1 MAIKT
6 RAELDTVNT
15 ATFGAGKNTLG
26 DSEKAFNADW
36 IESTATLSDNNDFT
50 GVNIHT
56 AEVRWHKGAN
66 LASGSEL
73 TLGTTG
79 NFHHVTGN
87 TTINSISNKQH
98 GTRML
103 LYFNSNPLLAHSAS
117 LVLPNATNIQV
128 LPGTLYEFVSEGSG
142 NWRMLNND
150 SLNGVVITSPA
161 DDQVLQ
167 YVSSTKTWV
176 NVGLGTALSN
186 AIGSLGTSGNIPQ
199 TDGAG
204 NLSWT
209 TNGGPTLAQFIRDAT
224 ETQTSGTVETINK
237 TLLIPANTFTAGTGF
252 KILVRIRKDN
262 PGFNVVVTRI
272 YISSNPAS
280 FTGGSAFALGNYS
293 FAASGGNTGTLMER
307 SLLIVNATT
316 LTSYVF
322 NSGSIPSDISTFNGT
337 ITSSAID
344 WTVNQYVIVTTTAS
358 SNNPLYSAFIRS
370 IQITPQ

>member
-36 IESTATLSDNNDFT
+36 IESTATLSDDNDFT
-50 GVNIHT
+50 GVNVHT
-56 AEVRWHKGAN
+56 AEVRWHKGAS
-66 LASGSEL
+66 LASASL
-73 TLGTTG
+73 ITLGNTG

-87 TTINSISNKQH
+87 TTITELSAKQH

-103 LYFNSNPLLAHSAS
+103 LYFVSNPILAHSAS

-128 LPGTLYEFVSEGSG
+128 QAGTLYEFISEGSG
-142 NWRMLNND
+142 TWRMLNND

-167 YVSSTKTWV
+167 YVSATKTWV

-186 AIGSLGTSGNIPQ
+186 AIGSSGTSGNIVQ

-209 TNGGPTLAQFIRDAT
+209 TNGGPTLAQFIRNAT
-224 ETQTSGTVETINK
+224 ETQATGTAELINK
-237 TLLIPANTFTAGTGF
+237 TLLIPANSFTASTAF
-252 KILVRIRKDN
+252 KIIVRIRKDN
-262 PGFNVVVTRI
+262 QGFNEPRTRI
-272 YISSNPAS
+272 YIGTNPAS
-280 FTGGSAFALGNYS
+280 IVGAFALGNYLFPAVSS
-293 FAASGGNTGTLMER
+293 FTGTIMER
-307 SLLIVNATT
+307 SALVVNASS

-322 NSGSIPSDISTFNGT
+322 LSASLTTDVGFNGI

-344 WTVNQYVIVTTTAS
+344 WTVNQYIIVTTQC
-358 SNNPLYSAFIRS
+358 NNIAYSAFIRS
-370 IQITPQ
+370 IQIIPQ

>member
-56 AEVRWHKGAN
+56 AEVRWHKGASI
-66 LASGSEL
+66 ASGSEL

-87 TTINSISNKQH
+87 VTITAISAKQH

-103 LYFNSNPLLAHSAS
+103 LYFVSDPLIAHSAS
-117 LVLPNATNIQV
+117 LVLPNASNIQV
-128 LPGTLYEFVSEGSG
+128 LPGTLYEFISEGSG
-142 NWRMLNND
+142 TWRMLNND

-167 YVSSTKTWV
+167 YVAATKTWV
-176 NVGLGTALSN
+176 NVGLGTALAN
-186 AIGSLGTSGNIPQ
+186 AIGSSGTSGQIPQ

-209 TNGGPTLAQFIRDAT
+209 ANGGALALQFRRNLTAAT
-224 ETQTSGTVETINK
+224 VTGTTAN
-237 TLLIPANTFTAGTGF
+237 TYMTGLLIPANTFTVGQSF
-252 KILVRIRKDN
+252 DVLVRIFRNTSIGTCTHRIYVN
-262 PGFNVVVTRI
+262 PTNDLAGSPILIGNAVVT
-272 YISSNPAS
+272 AG
-280 FTGGSAFALGNYS
+280 FTGM
-293 FAASGGNTGTLMER
+293 LMTR
-307 SLLIVNATT
+307 NLLIRSSTVTAHYPGATNSVTDIT
-316 LTSYVF
+316 LSTSF
-322 NSGSIPSDISTFNGT
+322 DLSN
-337 ITSSAID
+337 ID
-344 WTVNQYVIVTTTAS
+344 WTVNQYLVVATQPSATTQTITHYSTVIA
-358 SNNPLYSAFIRS
+358 PH
-370 IQITPQ
+370 

>member
-66 LASGSEL
+66 IASGSEL

-87 TTINSISNKQH
+87 VTINSISNKQH

-117 LVLPNATNIQV
+117 LVLPNATDIQV
-128 LPGTLYEFVSEGSG
+128 LPGTLYEFISEGSG

-167 YVSSTKTWV
+167 YVSATKTWV
-176 NVGLGTALSN
+176 NVGLGTALANS
-186 AIGSLGTSGNIPQ
+186 IGSSGVSGQIPQ

-209 TNGGPTLAQFIRDAT
+209 NNGGAITIQFLRNLTTAT
-224 ETQTSGTVETINK
+224 VTGVTANTYLTG
-237 TLLIPANTFTAGTGF
+237 LLIPANTFTAGQSFDVLLRTFRNTTAGTCF
-252 KILVRIRKDN
+252 NRFYLHTSDTIVGATLVAT
-262 PGFNVVVTRI
+262 FNV
-272 YISSNPAS
+272 AAG
-280 FTGGSAFALGNYS
+280 FLGN
-293 FAASGGNTGTLMER
+293 LMSR
-307 SLLIVNATT
+307 NLLIRSSTN
-316 LTSYVF
+316 TSYF
-322 NSGSIPSDISTFNGT
+322 SSTTSSSSDITPSGFGFD
-337 ITSSAID
+337 SANID
-344 WTVNQYVIVTTTAS
+344 WTVNQYLVVAVQPSAVGQTITHFSTVIS
-358 SNNPLYSAFIRS
+358 PH
-370 IQITPQ
+370 

>member
-36 IESTATLSDNNDFT
+36 IESTATLSDDNSFT

-56 AEVRWHKGAN
+56 AEVRWHKGASI
-66 LASGSEL
+66 ASGSEL

-87 TTINSISNKQH
+87 VTITAISAKQH

-103 LYFNSNPLLAHSAS
+103 LYFVSNPLLTHSAS

-142 NWRMLNND
+142 TWRMLNND

-167 YVSSTKTWV
+167 YVSATKTWV

-186 AIGSLGTSGNIPQ
+186 AIGSSGTSGNIVQ

-209 TNGGPTLAQFIRDAT
+209 TNGGPTLAQFIRNAT
-224 ETQTSGTVETINK
+224 ETQATGTAELINK
-237 TLLIPANTFTAGTGF
+237 TLLIPANSFTASTAF
-252 KILVRIRKDN
+252 KIIVRIRKDN
-262 PGFNVVVTRI
+262 QGFNEPRTRI
-272 YISSNPAS
+272 YIGTNPAS
-280 FTGGSAFALGNYS
+280 IVGAFALGNYLFPAVSS
-293 FAASGGNTGTLMER
+293 FTGTIMER
-307 SLLIVNATT
+307 SALVVNASS

-322 NSGSIPSDISTFNGT
+322 LSASSTTDVGFNGI

-344 WTVNQYVIVTTTAS
+344 WTVNQYIIVTTQC
-358 SNNPLYSAFIRS
+358 NNIAYSAFIRS
-370 IQITPQ
+370 IQIIPQ

>member
-36 IESTATLSDNNDFT
+36 IESTATLSDDNSFT

-56 AEVRWHKGAN
+56 AEVRWHKGASI
-66 LASGSEL
+66 ASGSEL

-87 TTINSISNKQH
+87 VTINSISNKQH

-117 LVLPNATNIQV
+117 LVLPNATDIQV
-128 LPGTLYEFVSEGSG
+128 LPGTLYEFISEGSG

-167 YVSSTKTWV
+167 YVDATKTWV
-176 NVGLGTALSN
+176 NVGLGTALANS
-186 AIGSLGTSGNIPQ
+186 IGSSGTSGNIVQ

-204 NLSWT
+204 TLSWT
-209 TNGGPTLAQFIRDAT
+209 TNGGPTLAQFIRNAT
-224 ETQTSGTVETINK
+224 ETQATGTAETINK
-237 TLLIPANTFTAGTGF
+237 TLLIPANTFTGTNGF

-262 PGFNVVVTRI
+262 QGFNIVTTRI

-280 FTGGSAFALGNYS
+280 FTGGSAFALGNYQ
-293 FAASGGNTGTLMER
+293 FVAASSNTGALMER
-307 SLLIVNATT
+307 SLLVVNATT

-322 NSGSIPSDISTFNGT
+322 NSGSLPSDINTSNGI
-337 ITSSAID
+337 ITSSIID
-344 WTVNQYVIVTTTAS
+344 WTVNQYIVVTTVC
-358 SNNPLYSAFIRS
+358 SNAAYSAFIRG
-370 IQITPQ
+370 IEITPQ

>member
-50 GVNIHT
+50 GVNNHT
-56 AEVRWHKGAN
+56 AEVRWHKGASI
-66 LASGSEL
+66 ASASAL

-79 NFHHVTGN
+79 NFHHVTGSV
-87 TTINSISNKQH
+87 TINSISTKQH

-103 LYFNSNPLLAHSAS
+103 LYFNSNPLLAHSAL

-167 YVSSTKTWV
+167 YVAATKTWV

-186 AIGSLGTSGNIPQ
+186 AIGSLGTSGNVVQ

-209 TNGGPTLAQFIRDAT
+209 TNGGPILAQFIRNAT
-224 ETQTSGTVETINK
+224 ETQATGTAETINK

-262 PGFNVVVTRI
+262 QGFNEARTRI
-272 YISSNPAS
+272 YIGTNPA
-280 FTGGSAFALGNYS
+280 TILWAFALGNYIFPAVS
-293 FAASGGNTGTLMER
+293 SYTGALMER

-322 NSGSIPSDISTFNGT
+322 NSASLPTDINTTNGI

-344 WTVNQYVIVTTTAS
+344 WTVNQYVIVTTVC
-358 SNNPLYSAFIRS
+358 SNAAYSAFIRS

>member
-66 LASGSEL
+66 IASASEL

-87 TTINSISNKQH
+87 VTINSISSKQH

-103 LYFNSNPLLAHSAS
+103 LYFNSNPLIAHSAS
-117 LVLPNATNIQV
+117 LVLPNAINIQV

-142 NWRMLNND
+142 TWRMLNND

-167 YVSSTKTWV
+167 YVDATKTWV
-176 NVGLGTALSN
+176 NVGLGTALANS
-186 AIGSLGTSGNIPQ
+186 IGSSGVSGQIPQ

-209 TNGGPTLAQFIRDAT
+209 SNGGALALQFRRNLTAAT
-224 ETQTSGTVETINK
+224 VTGVTANTYLTG
-237 TLLIPANTFTAGTGF
+237 LLIPANTFTVGESF
-252 KILVRIRKDN
+252 DVLVRIFRNTSLGTCTHRIYVN
-262 PGFNVVVTRI
+262 PTNDLAGTPILIGNAVVT
-272 YISSNPAS
+272 AG
-280 FTGGSAFALGNYS
+280 FTGM
-293 FAASGGNTGTLMER
+293 LMTR
-307 SLLIVNATT
+307 NLLIRSSTVTAHYPGATNSVTDIT
-316 LTSYVF
+316 LSTSF
-322 NSGSIPSDISTFNGT
+322 DLSN
-337 ITSSAID
+337 ID
-344 WTVNQYVIVTTTAS
+344 WTVNQYLVVATQPSAITQTITH
-358 SNNPLYSAFIRS
+358 YSTIIA
-370 IQITPQ
+370 PH

>member
-36 IESTATLSDNNDFT
+36 IESTATLSDDNDFT
-50 GVNIHT
+50 GVNVHT

-66 LASGSEL
+66 IASGSEL

-87 TTINSISNKQH
+87 VTINSISNKQH

-167 YVSSTKTWV
+167 YVDATKTWV

-186 AIGSLGTSGNIPQ
+186 AIGSSGTSGNVLQ

-204 NLSWT
+204 TLSWT
-209 TNGGPTLAQFIRDAT
+209 TNGGPTLAQFIRNAT
-224 ETQTSGTVETINK
+224 ETQATGTAETINK
-237 TLLIPANTFTAGTGF
+237 TLLIPANTFTGTNGF

-262 PGFNVVVTRI
+262 QGFNEPRTRI
-272 YISSNPAS
+272 YIGTNPAS
-280 FTGGSAFALGNYS
+280 IVGAFALGNYL
-293 FAASGGNTGTLMER
+293 FPAASNFTGTIMER
-307 SLLIVNATT
+307 SALIVNAST

-322 NSGSIPSDISTFNGT
+322 LSASSVSESIGFNGI

-344 WTVNQYVIVTTTAS
+344 WTVSQYIIVTTQC
-358 SNNPLYSAFIRS
+358 NNVAYSAFIRS
-370 IQITPQ
+370 IQVIPQ